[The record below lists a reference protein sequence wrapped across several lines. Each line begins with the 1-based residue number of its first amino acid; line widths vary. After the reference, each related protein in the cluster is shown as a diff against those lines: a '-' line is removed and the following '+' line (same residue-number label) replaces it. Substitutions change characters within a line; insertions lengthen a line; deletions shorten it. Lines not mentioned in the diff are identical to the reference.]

1 MTQEEAVI
9 RTGKDIS
16 GRNAREQREGME
28 RLYWASVEPRAAS
41 ETLPRRLA
49 SGDL

>member
-1 MTQEEAVI
+1 MTKEEAVI
-9 RTGKDIS
+9 TGKDIS
-16 GRNAREQREGME
+16 GKNAGEQREGME